1 MYDDVEPIPT
11 GVRCGRGRALRR
23 IAGTL
28 CGMLL
33 ALTGSAYAQD
43 VYPSRPIR
51 IVVTFPPGGG
61 PDIAARL
68 VAAKL
73 SSNLGHTVTVENR
86 AGATGI
92 IGAEHV
98 AKSPPDGYTLMV
110 ATPGPVTIATGAGRK
125 LNYSL
130 KDFTGVSQGV
140 LQTPLLV
147 IAPEA
152 PYKTVADLIAA
163 AKARPGGMTY
173 GSAGIGNS
181 QHLAGELFNQMASI
195 NTLHVPY
202 PGTALG
208 LVAVM
213 GRQIDFYFSDPS
225 AMPLVKSG
233 KLRALAV
240 STLTRSR
247 NLPDVPTVS
256 ESGLPGYEY
265 SNWYGFVV
273 PAGTPPAVVQFLNR
287 EITRVL
293 SAPDVRESLSN
304 AGMEPAP
311 SSAEALNTFM
321 ALDQD
326 KWAKVVRAAS
336 IKFD

>member
-1 MYDDVEPIPT
+1 MTDDALCLAQ
-11 GVRCGRGRALRR
+11 RADASLRALRR
-23 IAGTL
+23 AICLLQLAILACGAG
-28 CGMLL
+28 
-33 ALTGSAYAQD
+33 ALAQD
-43 VYPSRPIR
+43 AYPSRPIR

-61 PDIAARL
+61 PDIAARV

-73 SSNLGHTVTVENR
+73 ASNLGHTVTVDNR
-86 AGATGI
+86 AGASGI

-98 AKSPPDGYTLMV
+98 ARSAPDGYTVMV
-110 ATPGPVTIATGAGRK
+110 GTPAPMTIATAAGRK

-130 KDFTGVSQGV
+130 KDFTGVTQGV

-147 IAPEA
+147 VAPDS

-163 AKARPGGMTY
+163 AKAKPGALTF

-181 QHLAGELFNQMASI
+181 QHLAGELFNQMAGI

-213 GRQIDFYFSDPS
+213 SKQIDFYFSDPS
-225 AMPLVKSG
+225 AMPLIKSG
-233 KLRALAV
+233 KLKALAV
-240 STLTRSR
+240 STMARSR
-247 NLPDVPTVS
+247 NLPDVPTVT
-256 ESGLPGYEY
+256 ESGLPGFEY

-273 PAGTPPAVVQFLNR
+273 PAATPPAAIQFLQR
-287 EITRVL
+287 EIARVL
-293 SAPDVRESLSN
+293 AAPDVRETLTN
-304 AGMEPAP
+304 AGMDPAP
-311 SSAEALNTFM
+311 STPEALNAFM
-321 ALDQD
+321 VADQD
-326 KWAKVVRAAS
+326 KWAKVVRAAN